1 MTEEAFLAL
10 IDPVLRAAGATPEPG
25 EEFHAPAL
33 DILRYYGRSVRLN
46 FVPILGSAVS
56 VVVVAR
62 QPMDVGF
69 STGDQ
74 TRFLTRLA
82 MAVNGRYPPWGLGGH
97 PKGLAVGMTATLAC
111 AWEPTISRASASS
124 PTSPPP
130 SRMEPPSWPTAI
142 SSTPSSSS
150 SS

>member
-97 PKGLAVGMTATLAC
+97 PKGLAVGMTAVILTPEPIGPGDEAVLASIVSGKRYGLRC
-111 AWEPTISRASASS
+111 GRELRSTSAS
-124 PTSPPP
+124 TPP
-130 SRMEPPSWPTAI
+130 SR
-142 SSTPSSSS
+142 
-150 SS
+150 